1 MPIVPATHAISGTV
15 IRRRAALM
23 DQSLSSLAQKSGA
36 NHPTGQLLNPSARP
50 LNGAHSQP
58 HSLLRYTQGDQ
69 PARRPADAN
78 NSLPRL
84 SRSRFSSC
92 LCRRAHGNATAP
104 LTERLDVG
112 RSTPRASCPSYID
125 LPAAEGRINPRFCWD
140 AVTILR
146 RLSADTYLV
155 AG

>member
-1 MPIVPATHAISGTV
+1 M
-15 IRRRAALM
+15 
-23 DQSLSSLAQKSGA
+23 
-36 NHPTGQLLNPSARP
+36 
-50 LNGAHSQP
+50 
-58 HSLLRYTQGDQ
+58 LRGDQ

-125 LPAAEGRINPRFCWD
+125 LPAAEGRIDPRFCWD
-140 AVTILR
+140 AVTILQ

-155 AG
+155 AGPCRPDYPYLSGPKIGPLWLRRLSDNAGPSIQRFGRSANSRRFSHCTCLVGDRNRPG